1 MFSSIKHAFSEG
13 GWPMWPIGALLV
25 ICWAI
30 AIERIIYLW
39 TSRVDKRYILSQLK
53 SKIMSGNIQ
62 GAITLLS
69 ATPSPLARILR
80 AGLVKFNRP
89 LEEVQAAM
97 DETALTELPK
107 IEARTGYLAMLA
119 NVATLVG
126 LLGTILGMI
135 KSFAGASDTSISADV
150 SKAKIIGGIAEA
162 MNCTAFG
169 LICAVPAL
177 LFFAAL
183 NGWTQQIL
191 DTINEVSVQV
201 MNMVVSHRK
210 AVTHSVQETE

>member
-1 MFSSIKHAFSEG
+1 MFSVIKEAFSKG
-13 GWPMWPIGALLV
+13 GWPMWPIASILV
-25 ICWAI
+25 VCWGI

-39 TSRVDKRYILSQLK
+39 TSRVDKKYLLSQLK

-62 GAITLLS
+62 GAVTFLS
-69 ATPSPLARILR
+69 ATPSPLSRILR

-89 LEEVQAAM
+89 LDEVQAAM

-107 IEARTGYLAMLA
+107 IETRTGYLAMLA

-135 KSFAGASDTSISADV
+135 EAFHGADAMSASAEA
-150 SKAKIIGGIAEA
+150 SKAKIVSGIAEA

-183 NGWTQQIL
+183 NGWTQNIL

-201 MNMVVSHRK
+201 MNMVVAHRK
-210 AVTHSVQETE
+210 AVTHSAQDAE

>member
-1 MFSSIKHAFSEG
+1 
-13 GWPMWPIGALLV
+13 
-25 ICWAI
+25 
-30 AIERIIYLW
+30 
-39 TSRVDKRYILSQLK
+39 
-53 SKIMSGNIQ
+53 
-62 GAITLLS
+62 
-69 ATPSPLARILR
+69 
-80 AGLVKFNRP
+80 
-89 LEEVQAAM
+89 
-97 DETALTELPK
+97 
-107 IEARTGYLAMLA
+107 
-119 NVATLVG
+119 
-126 LLGTILGMI
+126 MI
-135 KSFAGASDTSISADV
+135 KSIAGATNTTISAEA